1 MASAGSTP
9 SSAPP
14 KATPGS
20 RKPDKPPGTRAPPV
34 RATSQPEELPA
45 PDSPYPEPGAP
56 EPDDEF
62 VSLDCGDNRFMQLK
76 PESMGAA
83 GWFAAGDVSVLGL
96 ARDLDGDPGNLRVAI
111 FIRGAWMAQRPSR
124 WRSRTLTASGI
135 EPSDRSGPLKAT
147 SVPLTRGAARGRCRL
162 SAAGRL
168 LELAFR

>member
-111 FIRGAWMAQRPSR
+111 FIRGVDGAATVSLEVQDLDRVR
-124 WRSRTLTASGI
+124 HRTERQVRA
-135 EPSDRSGPLKAT
+135 LKAT

-162 SAAGRL
+162 SAARRL